1 MSCADVLVTLPVEY
15 FVADFSWDNLKEQ
28 LGISENSDAVCD
40 TETGMYW
47 TIFGGTW
54 TVRTAFILSCVEG
67 LVVVDGQTATWESFH
82 CKHSSARFF
91 KVSPKHS
98 PLKVQCLTPPSLSHL
113 QERRYLSSAF
123 PLLATSS
130 STQLVLEVGCGTGAN
145 VLPLLRSRLAAR
157 VPFKLDAHLPL
168 PLGTADVILTMWW
181 WRWTSPPLRFASQS
195 KLWPLSQK
203 EGADSSLSS
212 ATRPWSICPPA

>member
-1 MSCADVLVTLPVEY
+1 MSSADVHVTLPVEY
-15 FVADFSWDNLKEQ
+15 FAADFSWDNLKEQ
-28 LGISENSDAVCD
+28 LGITGNSDAVCD

-47 TIFGGTW
+47 TIFGGIW
-54 TVRTAFILSCVEG
+54 AVRTAFIILCVEG

-82 CKHSSARFF
+82 RKHRSARFF

-98 PLKVQCLTPPSLSHL
+98 PLNVQCLTPPSLSHL

-123 PLLATSS
+123 PLLTTSS

-145 VLPLLRSRLAAR
+145 VLPLLRSRLAAQ
-157 VPFKLDAHLPL
+157 VPSKLDAHLPL

-181 WRWTSPPLRFASQS
+181 WPWTSPPLRSASQRM
-195 KLWPLSQK
+195 LWPLSQK
-203 EGADSSLSS
+203 DDSDSLLSS
-212 ATRPWSICPPA
+212 AMRLWRICPPA